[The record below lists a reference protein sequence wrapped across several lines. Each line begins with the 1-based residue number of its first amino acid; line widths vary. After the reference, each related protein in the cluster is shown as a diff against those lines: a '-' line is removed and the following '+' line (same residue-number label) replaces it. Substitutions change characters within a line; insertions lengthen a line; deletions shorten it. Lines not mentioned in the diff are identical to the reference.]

1 MAELLAPGI
10 TGEVEMTV
18 GRTDTAVALGSG
30 SVEVLATPAMIA
42 LMEKAAL
49 TSVEPFLN
57 AGQTTVGVS
66 VNVRHLSPTP
76 VGMKVRARSELTAV
90 DGRRLVFKVFAYDEK
105 EMVGTGTHER
115 YVVDTDRFLDRAMKK

>member
-76 VGMKVRARSELTAV
+76 VGMKVRARSELMAV